1 MKTPPN
7 PLPPDPMPLYPVR
20 VIRSKKR
27 KRTVSARLVEG
38 VLELSVP
45 HWLSAKEERQF
56 SERMQQRFARK
67 KVRSST
73 DLEARCAVLAAR
85 YSLPEPASVRWVTNQ
100 STRWGSCTTTD
111 ASIRMSDRMQVMPE
125 WVIDAVLVHELAHL
139 VEPNHGP
146 AFKALES
153 RFERLAEAAAFLDGV
168 TWAANHHVSPSMPDT
183 DVEPTPDTT
192 PNTDD
197 EPTPDTTPDAV
208 DQAGLARDNP
218 IELQGFDGGL
228 DVGQLRFDLG

>member
-1 MKTPPN
+1 MSPGPV
-7 PLPPDPMPLYPVR
+7 PLYPVR

-27 KRTVSARLVEG
+27 RRTVSARLVEG

-56 SERMQQRFARK
+56 SERMQLRFARK
-67 KVRSST
+67 KARSST
-73 DLEARCAVLAAR
+73 DLEVRCAVLAAR
-85 YSLPEPASVRWVTNQ
+85 YSLPKPASVRWVTNQ

-111 ASIRMSDRMQVMPE
+111 ASIRMSDRMQAMPE

-153 RFERLAEAAAFLDGV
+153 RFERQAEAAAFLDGV
-168 TWAANHHVSPSMPDT
+168 IWAANHHVSLS
-183 DVEPTPDTT
+183 TPD
-192 PNTDD
+192 TDD
-197 EPTPDTTPDAV
+197 EPTTNATV

-218 IELQGFDGGL
+218 IELQGLDGGL